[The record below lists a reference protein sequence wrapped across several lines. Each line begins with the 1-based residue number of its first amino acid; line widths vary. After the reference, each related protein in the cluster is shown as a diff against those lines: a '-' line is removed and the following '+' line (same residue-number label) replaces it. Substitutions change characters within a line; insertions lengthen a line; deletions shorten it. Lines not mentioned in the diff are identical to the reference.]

1 MRGPAMKVAGVLRE
15 SGHCVDLMPE
25 PKKRVDAAF
34 AYADRVGALKIVFVA
49 PDEYEK
55 VPM

>member
-1 MRGPAMKVAGVLRE
+1 MKVAGVLRE